1 MSEHKDGSR
10 RISPPSAPIGLR
22 ELLAAAPDMLFAC
35 DAMGRLQWLNPAVER
50 FTGMKSA
57 DLLNRCYSTVV
68 DARTRV
74 STVRAFRRMALK
86 QSPGLER
93 VVSLAPPSKAP
104 VVLSVHVSR
113 YESIEGDTFFVGTAR
128 PWDAIAQGARVAPG
142 PATASA
148 GAAQDP
154 AAAREALRAL
164 SDARAAD
171 QAAHVAELA
180 KKTSVVV
187 ARDAE
192 IREQALEIEKLR
204 LMVDGLREQLDR
216 ARAEVER
223 ANAAAE
229 AAAAQAAAA
238 QAAAQVAAPAAVAP
252 VAVAPAVVP
261 VTTPAPPAEPA
272 EIQRLES
279 ALEEARSMV
288 QLKSEYLST
297 MSQEIRT
304 PMTGIMGM
312 TNLLLESELDAD
324 QRGMVEVIK
333 SSSGSLIS
341 LINDTLDFSRFDA
354 GSLVIEHM
362 GFDLRVTIEEVALRV
377 GPLAA
382 DKNLAFTCRVH
393 HEVPS
398 RLIGDP
404 GRLRQVMLNLSACAI
419 RNSEGGGVELHVERI
434 EENDQA
440 VSLRFSISD
449 SSPNGTVEAVTRLY
463 RCYGDD
469 DLHHA
474 RRLGGAGLSLA
485 VARQVVT
492 RMGGFA
498 GLEQHAKG
506 NTLWFQVALDK
517 QSDGAAPGP
526 KQDVQLRG
534 LRALVVDPS
543 KASRDAMVEMLTA
556 WGCRIEAVEHGEEA
570 LERLR
575 AAAQQREPYRVVLI
589 DMHLQGLSGED
600 LGLAIR
606 SDRSLSG
613 TRTVLLTSLGRKGDA
628 QRAQSIG
635 FMAYLPKPLPWSELY
650 EALVEVVGRPE
661 GAAGDSAPLI
671 TRHSLA
677 ESRRGRIR
685 VLLAEDNAVNQM
697 VAQAALHRLGYAV
710 DVVTDANAA
719 IEASEK
725 NRYDLILMDVQ
736 MSDMDGCKAAA
747 AIRAR
752 EHGRHTP
759 IIGMSGRALE
769 GDQARCIE
777 AGMEDCL
784 RKPIELGVLCATVEQ
799 WTKDRK
805 SEESGKG
812 GKAKRAGRVVITGSA
827 AIPGAAT
834 PLPVG
839 TGLADD
845 GSREGVTREVWSP
858 AEPAPPMGSGQP
870 SLKRTPG
877 AAEAAGESR
886 WTTSAAAA
894 KRIEQEDSSAPLVPI
909 DTARLENSCMG
920 IPALREA
927 LLQTFRAD
935 IGPRMM
941 RLAEAVVA
949 GDPRRVEFE
958 AHGLKGMSATIGA
971 VACEAAFEEIERL
984 GRDEDLRTASRLL
997 QIAQGTAERTEQFIS
1012 RLERILSQANEQAA

>member
-1 MSEHKDGSR
+1 MSDHRDVSR
-10 RISPPSAPIGLR
+10 KSPPASAPIGLR
-22 ELLAAAPDMLFAC
+22 ELLAAAPDLLFAC
-35 DAMGRLQWLNPAVER
+35 DAAGRLQWINPAVER
-50 FTGMKSA
+50 ITGLKSSE
-57 DLLNRCYSTVV
+57 LLQRCYSSLV
-68 DARTRV
+68 DPRTRV

-86 QSPGLER
+86 QAARLER
-93 VVSLAPPSKAP
+93 IVALEPRNGQPI
-104 VVLSVHVSR
+104 VLSVHVAR
-113 YESIEGDTFFVGTAR
+113 YESAEGDTLFVCTGR
-128 PWDAIAQGARVAPG
+128 PWDGAAQGARLASNPSPLPG
-142 PATASA
+142 R
-148 GAAQDP
+148 
-154 AAAREALRAL
+154 AAADAATSRSALQAM

-171 QAAHVAELA
+171 QAAHVAEMA
-180 KKTSVVV
+180 KKTSVVA
-187 ARDAE
+187 AREAE
-192 IREQALEIEKLR
+192 LREQALEVEKLK
-204 LMVDGLREQLDR
+204 LMVDGLRDQL
-216 ARAEVER
+216 ER
-223 ANAAAE
+223 AHAAAS
-229 AAAAQAAAA
+229 
-238 QAAAQVAAPAAVAP
+238 AVP
-252 VAVAPAVVP
+252 PAPAVPVSVMPPAPAEVP
-261 VTTPAPPAEPA
+261 VLAPPVQTADPA
-272 EIQRLES
+272 EIQGLE
-279 ALEEARSMV
+279 AQLEEARSMV

-312 TNLLLESELDAD
+312 TNLLLESELDAE
-324 QRGMVEVIK
+324 QRNMVGVIK
-333 SSSGSLIS
+333 SSCGALIS

-362 GFDLRVTIEEVALRV
+362 GFDLRVTIEEVAYRL
-377 GPLAA
+377 GPLAS
-382 DKNLAFTCRVH
+382 DKNLHFTCRVH

-419 RNSEGGGVELHVERI
+419 RNSEGGGVELRVERV

-440 VSLRFSISD
+440 VSLRFSVSD
-449 SSPNGTVEAVTRLY
+449 SCPGGTIEAVTRLY
-463 RCYGDD
+463 RCYADD

-492 RMGGFA
+492 RMGGFS
-498 GLEQHAKG
+498 GMEQHAKG

-517 QSDGAAPGP
+517 QSEGASPGP

-543 KASRDAMVEMLTA
+543 KAAREAMVEMLTA
-556 WGCRIEAVEHGEEA
+556 WGCRVEALEHGEEA
-570 LERLR
+570 LEKLR
-575 AAAQQREPYRVVLI
+575 AAAAQHEPYRVALI

-606 SDRSLSG
+606 SDRSLAG
-613 TRTVLLTSLGRKGDA
+613 TRTLLLTSLGRKGDA

-635 FMAYLPKPLPWSELY
+635 FMAYLLKPLPWSELY
-650 EALVEVVGRPE
+650 DAMVEVVGRPE
-661 GAAGDSAPLI
+661 GATADASALI

-677 ESRRGRIR
+677 ESKRGRVRI
-685 VLLAEDNAVNQM
+685 LIAEDNPVNQM
-697 VAQAALHRLGYAV
+697 VAQAALRRLGYAI

-725 NRYDLILMDVQ
+725 HRYDLILMDVQ
-736 MSDMDGCKAAA
+736 MADMDGCKAAA

-769 GDQARCIE
+769 GDHARCLE

-784 RKPIELGVLCATVEQ
+784 RKPIELGALCATVEH
-799 WTKDRK
+799 WTRTMKEGEGPGARQT
-805 SEESGKG
+805 
-812 GKAKRAGRVVITGSA
+812 KRADRVVITGSA
-827 AIPGAAT
+827 AIPGAAA

-845 GSREGVTREVWSP
+845 GTREGVTREVWGPGDAS
-858 AEPAPPMGSGQP
+858 PPMGSGQP
-870 SLKRTPG
+870 SLKRAPG
-877 AAEAAGESR
+877 ATESGAENK

-894 KRIEQEDSSAPLVPI
+894 KKIEQEDPAAPLVPI
-909 DTARLENSCMG
+909 DTGRLESSCMG
-920 IPALREA
+920 IPALRES

-997 QIAQGTAERTEQFIS
+997 QIAQGTAERTEQFIT
-1012 RLERILSQANEQAA
+1012 RLERILSQANHGA

>member
-1 MSEHKDGSR
+1 LELAR
-10 RISPPSAPIGLR
+10 R
-22 ELLAAAPDMLFAC
+22 E
-35 DAMGRLQWLNPAVER
+35 VE
-50 FTGMKSA
+50 
-57 DLLNRCYSTVV
+57 
-68 DARTRV
+68 
-74 STVRAFRRMALK
+74 
-86 QSPGLER
+86 
-93 VVSLAPPSKAP
+93 
-104 VVLSVHVSR
+104 
-113 YESIEGDTFFVGTAR
+113 
-128 PWDAIAQGARVAPG
+128 GAN
-142 PATASA
+142 ATAQ
-148 GAAQDP
+148 AAQ
-154 AAAREALRAL
+154 AA
-164 SDARAAD
+164 
-171 QAAHVAELA
+171 QVA
-180 KKTSVVV
+180 
-187 ARDAE
+187 
-192 IREQALEIEKLR
+192 Q
-204 LMVDGLREQLDR
+204 
-216 ARAEVER
+216 
-223 ANAAAE
+223 
-229 AAAAQAAAA
+229 AAQAAAA
-238 QAAAQVAAPAAVAP
+238 LASAKAAAASAAAPAASAPPPPVSVAP
-252 VAVAPAVVP
+252 L
-261 VTTPAPPAEPA
+261 APPIPQPSVHAADPA
-272 EIQRLES
+272 EILRLEM
-279 ALEEARSMV
+279 ALEEARAMV

-297 MSQEIRT
+297 MSQEIRA

-312 TNLLLESELDAD
+312 TNLLLESELDGE

-333 SSSGSLIS
+333 SSSGALIS

-362 GFDLRVTIEEVALRV
+362 GFDLRVTIEEVAYRL

-382 DKNLAFTCRVH
+382 DKNLHFSCRVH

-419 RNSEGGGVELHVERI
+419 RNSDGGDVELRVERV

-449 SSPNGTVEAVTRLY
+449 SCPGGTIEAVTRLY

-517 QSDGAAPGP
+517 QSEKATPGP

-534 LRALVVDPS
+534 LRALVVDAS
-543 KASRDAMVEMLTA
+543 KASREAMVEMLSA
-556 WGCRIEAVEHGEEA
+556 WGCRVDALEHGEEA

-575 AAAQQREPYRVVLI
+575 SAAAQREPYRVALV
-589 DMHLQGLSGED
+589 DMQLQGLTGED

-606 SDRSLSG
+606 SDRTLAG
-613 TRTVLLTSLGRKGDA
+613 TRTMLLTSLGRKGDA
-628 QRAQSIG
+628 QRAQSLG
-635 FMAYLPKPLPWSELY
+635 FLAYLLKPLPWSELY
-650 EALVEVVGRPE
+650 EAMVEVVGRPE
-661 GAAGDSAPLI
+661 GAVGDSASLI

-677 ESRRGRIR
+677 ESRRGRVR

-697 VAQAALHRLGYAV
+697 VAQAALRRLGYAI

-736 MSDMDGCKAAA
+736 MADMDGCKAAA

-752 EHGRHTP
+752 EHGRHVP

-769 GDQARCIE
+769 GDHARCLE

-784 RKPIELGVLCATVEQ
+784 RKPIELERLCTTVEH
-799 WTKDRK
+799 WTRDK
-805 SEESGKG
+805 KG
-812 GKAKRAGRVVITGSA
+812 EDSSNARQSKRAGRVVITGSA
-827 AIPGAAT
+827 AIPGAVA

-839 TGLADD
+839 AGLADD
-845 GSREGVTREVWSP
+845 GTREGVTRELWTP
-858 AEPAPPMGSGQP
+858 NEAPPPMGSGQP
-870 SLKRTPG
+870 SIKASPG
-877 AAEAAGESR
+877 ASDGAGDAK

-894 KRIEQEDSSAPLVPI
+894 KRIEQENSAVPLVPI
-909 DTARLENSCMG
+909 DTGRLESSCMG

-1012 RLERILSQANEQAA
+1012 RLERILSQANEAA

>member
-10 RISPPSAPIGLR
+10 KHAPVSAPIGLR
-22 ELLAAAPDMLFAC
+22 ELMAAAPDLLFAC
-35 DAMGRLQWLNPAVER
+35 DAAGRLQWINPAVER
-50 FTGMKSA
+50 VTGLKSA
-57 DLLNRCYSTVV
+57 ELLHRCYSSLL
-68 DARTRV
+68 DPRSRI

-86 QSPGLER
+86 QTAALDR
-93 VVSLAPPSKAP
+93 VVALAPREQKS
-104 VVLSVHVSR
+104 VVLSVRVAR
-113 YESIEGDTFFVGTAR
+113 FESPEGDTFFVCSAR
-128 PWDAIAQGARVAPG
+128 PWDPTGQGARLTTG
-142 PATASA
+142 PAPQAGRAASDSSA
-148 GAAQDP
+148 N
-154 AAAREALRAL
+154 REALQAMT
-164 SDARAAD
+164 DARAAD
-171 QAAHVAELA
+171 HAAHAAELA

-192 IREQALEIEKLR
+192 IREQALEIEKLK
-204 LMVDGLREQLDR
+204 LMVDGLKEQLER
-216 ARAEVER
+216 ARL
-223 ANAAAE
+223 AAE
-229 AAAAQAAAA
+229 QNP
-238 QAAAQVAAPAAVAP
+238 APAEAPPPAVA
-252 VAVAPAVVP
+252 
-261 VTTPAPPAEPA
+261 VTAPPVHGADPA
-272 EIQRLES
+272 EIQRLE
-279 ALEEARSMV
+279 AQLEEARSMV

-312 TNLLLESELDAD
+312 TNLLLESELDAE

-333 SSSGSLIS
+333 SSSGALIS

-362 GFDLRVTIEEVALRV
+362 GFDLRVTIEEVAYRLS
-377 GPLAA
+377 PLAGE
-382 DKNLAFTCRVH
+382 KGLHFTCRVH

-419 RNSEGGGVELHVERI
+419 RNSEGGGVEMRVERV
-434 EENDQA
+434 EENDQT
-440 VSLRFSISD
+440 VSLRFSVTD
-449 SSPNGTVEAVTRLY
+449 SCPGGAIEAVTRLY

-485 VARQVVT
+485 VARQVVA
-492 RMGGFA
+492 RMGGFS
-498 GLEQHAKG
+498 GLEQHANG

-517 QSDGAAPGP
+517 QSDRTTPGP

-534 LRALVVDPS
+534 LRTLVVDPS
-543 KASRDAMVEMLTA
+543 KVSRDAMVEMLTA
-556 WGCRIEAVEHGEEA
+556 WGCRVEAVEHGEEA

-575 AAAQQREPYRVVLI
+575 SAAAQHEPYRVALV

-606 SDRSLSG
+606 SDRNLTA
-613 TRTVLLTSLGRKGDA
+613 TRTLLLTSLGRKGDA

-635 FMAYLPKPLPWSELY
+635 FMAYLLKPLPWSELY
-650 EALVEVVGRPE
+650 EAIIEVMGRADAVP
-661 GAAGDSAPLI
+661 GDPDALI

-677 ESRRGRIR
+677 ESRRGRVR

-697 VAQAALHRLGYAV
+697 VAQAALLRLGYAI
-710 DVVTDANAA
+710 DVVTDATAA

-736 MSDMDGCKAAA
+736 LADMDGCKAAA

-759 IIGMSGRALE
+759 IVGMSGRALE
-769 GDQARCIE
+769 GDHARCLE

-784 RKPIELGVLCATVEQ
+784 RKPIELGQLCSTVEH
-799 WTKDRK
+799 WTRRKKDADGAN
-805 SEESGKG
+805 GKG
-812 GKAKRAGRVVITGSA
+812 SKRTDRVVITGSA
-827 AIPGAAT
+827 AIPGAAA

-839 TGLADD
+839 AGLADD
-845 GSREGVTREVWSP
+845 GTREGVTREVWSP
-858 AEPAPPMGSGQP
+858 NDAPPPMGSGQP
-870 SLKRTPG
+870 SLKNAQG
-877 AAEAAGESR
+877 APEPTVESK

-894 KRIEQEDSSAPLVPI
+894 KRVEQEESAAPLVPI
-909 DTARLENSCMG
+909 DTGRLESSCMG

-927 LLQTFRAD
+927 LLQTFCAD
-935 IGPRMM
+935 IGPRML
-941 RLAEAVVA
+941 RLHEAVVA

-1012 RLERILSQANEQAA
+1012 RLERILNQANEAA

>member
-1 MSEHKDGSR
+1 MSERKDGSR
-10 RISPPSAPIGLR
+10 KSLPASVPIGLR
-22 ELLAAAPDMLFAC
+22 ELLSAVPDMVFAC
-35 DAMGRLQWLNPAVER
+35 DSTGRLQWINPAVER
-50 FTGMKSA
+50 ITGLKSTE
-57 DLLNRCYSTVV
+57 LIQRCYSTLL
-68 DARTRV
+68 DPNSRI

-86 QSPGLER
+86 QSHGLER
-93 VVSLAPPSKAP
+93 VVSIAPKARDP

-113 YESIEGDTFFVGTAR
+113 LETPEGDTYFVGTAR
-128 PWDAIAQGARVAPG
+128 PWDNFEQGARLSPG
-142 PATASA
+142 PGTAE
-148 GAAQDP
+148 GAAKADP
-154 AAAREALRAL
+154 SAAREALRAM
-164 SDARAAD
+164 SDARQAD
-171 QAAHVAELA
+171 QFAHAAELA
-180 KKTSVVV
+180 KKTSVVA

-192 IREQALEIEKLR
+192 IREQALQLEKLK
-204 LMVDGLREQLDR
+204 LMVDGLREQLGH
-216 ARAEVER
+216 ARAD
-223 ANAAAE
+223 AE
-229 AAAAQAAAA
+229 LARRDAAAATAAAA
-238 QAAAQVAAPAAVAP
+238 ASPAAPRPAERS
-252 VAVAPAVVP
+252 PAVVQ
-261 VTTPAPPAEPA
+261 VSAPPASATDPA

-279 ALEEARSMV
+279 ALDEARSMV

-312 TNLLLESELDAD
+312 TNLLLESALDSE

-333 SSSGSLIS
+333 SSSGALIS

-362 GFDLRVTIEEVALRV
+362 GFDLRVTIEEVAYRLS
-377 GPLAA
+377 PIAA
-382 DKNLAFTCRVH
+382 DKNLHFACRVH

-419 RNSEGGGVELHVERI
+419 RNSEGGDVELRVERV

-440 VSLRFSISD
+440 VSLRFSVSD
-449 SSPNGTVEAVTRLY
+449 SCPGGAIEAVTRLY

-498 GLEQHAKG
+498 GLEQEAKG

-517 QSDGAAPGP
+517 QSEGAAPGP

-534 LRALVVDPS
+534 LRALIVDPS
-543 KASRDAMVEMLTA
+543 KASRETMVEMLTA
-556 WGCRIEAVEHGEEA
+556 WGCRVEALEHGEEA

-575 AAAQQREPYRVVLI
+575 AAAAQHEPYRVALI

-606 SDRSLSG
+606 SDRALAG
-613 TRTVLLTSLGRKGDA
+613 TRTMLLTSLGRKGDA

-635 FMAYLPKPLPWSELY
+635 FLAYLLKPLPWSELY
-650 EALVEVVGRPE
+650 EAMVEVVGRGE
-661 GAAGDSAPLI
+661 GAAADAASLI

-677 ESRRGRIR
+677 ESRRGRVR

-697 VAQAALHRLGYAV
+697 VAQAALRRLGYAI

-736 MSDMDGCKAAA
+736 MADMDGCKAAA

-769 GDQARCIE
+769 GDHARCLE

-784 RKPIELGVLCATVEQ
+784 RKPIDLGQLCAAVER
-799 WTKDRK
+799 WTRDKKEAETTNARQ
-805 SEESGKG
+805 S
-812 GKAKRAGRVVITGSA
+812 KRAGRVVITGSA
-827 AIPGAAT
+827 AIPGAAA

-839 TGLADD
+839 AGLADD
-845 GSREGVTREVWSP
+845 GTREGVTRELWGSGK
-858 AEPAPPMGSGQP
+858 AAPPLGSGQP
-870 SLKRTPG
+870 SLKRAPG
-877 AAEAAGESR
+877 APETPSESK
-886 WTTSAAAA
+886 WSTSTAAAR
-894 KRIEQEDSSAPLVPI
+894 KIEQDDSAAPLVPI
-909 DTARLENSCMG
+909 DTARLESSCMG
-920 IPALREA
+920 IPALRES

-1012 RLERILSQANEQAA
+1012 RLERILSQANKDAA